1 MAQHFWEQL
10 TCKPPKQKQGV
21 GAFPTS
27 KTPGPAG
34 WAGSGLCR
42 QGRRHGREASAGQE
56 KKIEKTV
63 DTAARLG
70 YNIPCQRRAGP
81 AAAAIPMGICIVVVR

>member
-1 MAQHFWEQL
+1 M
-10 TCKPPKQKQGV
+10 PQKAKSPARQG
-21 GAFPTS
+21 GR
-27 KTPGPAG
+27 GR
-34 WAGSGLCR
+34 LCR

-63 DTAARLG
+63 DNAARLG